1 MNAEEKRKLKLEK
14 ELALTP
20 VCNFLEDY
28 QAELGDGT
36 KKYRGLE
43 SGFTE
48 VDDLLGGLDR
58 FILLA
63 GRSGAGKTTLA
74 LQLAMGVA
82 EKGTP
87 VIIYSLEMSRDE
99 IITKLL
105 QVISYEQFRYN
116 LLANSV
122 DLRGNDPKLDKNTKE
137 AIKSS
142 MQHLNDVGKL
152 IYVRDSANGV
162 PDILDHEGGRRDKQS
177 LKSIYQDVVDAK
189 ATHKVDRVLV
199 LIDSVQDIVKA
210 ENAQQT
216 QAEVNALAELT
227 ILQQQTGATIL
238 ATAQKNKASTTSND
252 DYGDVMGSMSY
263 VHKPNTVV
271 MLDTPREMLKGEGK
285 GGGLTKAQQQTIRDM
300 EKEGEKGGV
309 RPMLLKTIKGRFTGT
324 RAKPL
329 TYYGAFAY
337 FTGGMSDRYGD
348 FYTDCGLIDDEGN

>member
-28 QAELGDGT
+28 EAELGDGSKT
-36 KKYRGLE
+36 YRGLV

-48 VDDLLGGLDR
+48 IDDLMSGLDR

-82 EKGTP
+82 EKGSP
-87 VIIYSLEMSRDE
+87 VIIYSLEMSRAE

-105 QVISYEQFRYN
+105 QIIAHEQYRYDVY
-116 LLANSV
+116 ANSI
-122 DLRGNDPKLDKNTKE
+122 DLRYKDPKLDKNTKE

-142 MQHLNDVGKL
+142 IDHLNEIGKL
-152 IYVRDSANGV
+152 IYVRDSVNGV
-162 PDILDHEGGRRDKQS
+162 PDILDHEGDRKSKQS
-177 LKSIYQDVVDAK
+177 LKSIYQDVMDAK
-189 ATHKVDRVLV
+189 KNHNADRVLV

-210 ENAQQT
+210 DNAQQK
-216 QAEVNALAELT
+216 QAEDNALAELT

-238 ATAQKNKASTTSND
+238 ATAQKNKASTTSGD
-252 DYGDVMGSMSY
+252 DYADVMGSMSY
-263 VHKPNTVV
+263 IHKPNTVL
-271 MLDTPREMLKGEGK
+271 MLDTPREMIKGTNGK
-285 GGGLTKAQQQTIRDM
+285 PTLNKSQQQTIRDI
-300 EKEGEKGGV
+300 ENEGREGGV

-324 RAKPL
+324 RAIPL
-329 TYYGAFAY
+329 TYYGAFSY
-337 FTGGMSDRYGD
+337 FTGGKSDRYAD
-348 FYTDCGLIDDEGN
+348 FYTECGLIDD

>member
-1 MNAEEKRKLKLEK
+1 MSPEEKRQLKLEK

-36 KKYRGLE
+36 QKYRGLV

-48 VDDLLGGLDR
+48 VDDLISGLDR

-74 LQLAMGVA
+74 LQLALGVA
-82 EKGTP
+82 ERGTP
-87 VIIYSLEMSRDE
+87 VIIYSLEMCRFE

-105 QVISYEQFRYN
+105 QVISYEQYGYGLF
-116 LLANSV
+116 ANSV
-122 DLRGNDPKLDKNTKE
+122 DLNGNDPKLDKNTKE

-142 MQHLNDVGKL
+142 LAHLNEVGKL
-152 IYVRDSANGV
+152 IYVRDSVNGV
-162 PDILDHEGGRRDKQS
+162 PNILDYDNGGKKQK
-177 LKSIYQDVVDAK
+177 LRSIYQDVVDAK

-216 QAEVNALAELT
+216 QAEVSALADLT

-238 ATAQKNKASTTSND
+238 ATAQKNKASTTSGD
-252 DYGDVMGSMSY
+252 DYADVMGSMSY
-263 VHKPNTVV
+263 IHKPNTVL
-271 MLDTPREMLKGEGK
+271 MLDTPREMLTAVGK
-285 GGGLTKAQQQTIRDM
+285 GGKGGLTKDQQQILRDI
-300 EKEGEKGGV
+300 ENEGRDGGV

-324 RAKPL
+324 KAIPL
-329 TYYGAFAY
+329 TYYGAYSY
-337 FTGGMSDRYGD
+337 FTGGKSARYAD
-348 FYTDCGLIDDEGN
+348 FYKDCGLIDD